1 MVIAEIGKI
10 KDIAEIRS
18 RSLKEN
24 FDFETFEKLL
34 KVYYRIKFLDNLHF
48 EKIESIFENNYDKTN
63 EVYDI
68 IQMLDISDCREI
80 ITDEIKLLKDYNN

>member
-1 MVIAEIGKI
+1 MLTIEIGKI

>member
-1 MVIAEIGKI
+1 MLTIEIGKI

-34 KVYYRIKFLDNLHF
+34 KVYYSIKFLDNLHF

>member
-34 KVYYRIKFLDNLHF
+34 KVYYSIKFLDNLHF
-48 EKIESIFENNYDKTN
+48 EKIESTFENSFDITD
-63 EVYDI
+63 EAYDI
-68 IQMLDISDCREI
+68 IKTFDISVCRGI
-80 ITDEIKLLKDYNN
+80 IVNEIKLLKDYKE

>member
-1 MVIAEIGKI
+1 MLTIEIGKI

-48 EKIESIFENNYDKTN
+48 EKNLLIYSK
-63 EVYDI
+63 I
-68 IQMLDISDCREI
+68 IYEIS
-80 ITDEIKLLKDYNN
+80 LFFL